1 MQAFSSGGER
11 KLLLAAV
18 CRLTAVASPVA
29 EHRLQRAAS
38 VVVAC
43 GPSCYAACGIFP
55 D

>member
-1 MQAFSSGGER
+1 MQAFSSSGER

-29 EHRLQRAAS
+29 EHRLQSVGS

-43 GPSCYAACGIFP
+43 GPSCYVARGIFP